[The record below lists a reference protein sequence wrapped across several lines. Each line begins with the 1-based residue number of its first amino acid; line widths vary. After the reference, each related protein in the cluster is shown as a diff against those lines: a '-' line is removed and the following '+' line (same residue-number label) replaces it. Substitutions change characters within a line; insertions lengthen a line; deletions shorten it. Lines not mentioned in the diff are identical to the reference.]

1 MHARWTFRWTL
12 LAGVLAALALGCTAL
27 TSAQVPAASAAS
39 AATPGTPGAPGVPGL
54 PLAPAPP
61 APPAP
66 PPAPPAAAAPDESF
80 TIQSFAV
87 TGNTLLPQD
96 EIVRLVA
103 PFTGTKRVYG
113 DVQKALE
120 ALEGAYRTRGFS
132 AVQVFVPEQT
142 LDTGTVRLTV
152 IEAKIATVKLEGH
165 AYFSDANI
173 LAALP
178 SLARGRTPNARDI
191 AANVRVANENPARQ
205 VDVVLGVGEQEDE
218 VNATVTVADSNP
230 KKFISSVDNTG
241 NNSTGLHR
249 LSVGFQ
255 HANLFNADHVMTAQY
270 TTSVEK
276 PSQVSIYSVSYRVPL
291 YRFNGSIDALYAK
304 SSVSSGTTATVA
316 GPLSFTGTGNIF
328 GLRFNQYL
336 ARRGEFTHQITYA
349 FDYKAFENACTLG
362 TFGAAGCGPAAFPVT
377 IHPFSATYSGGW
389 AGVGKQT
396 SFSLSAATNWG
407 WGQNGADR
415 HFKLVRP
422 ATAGAAQGGAN
433 ANFTVFKA
441 SLSHAAVLPA
451 DLQLR
456 AGLSGQWAPQALIA
470 QEHFGLAGST
480 AVRGFQE
487 REFARDRGY
496 TANVELYG
504 PDWGEKVLAGANLR
518 MVVFY
523 DVARGYNF
531 KLPGDADQRLALASV
546 GVGLRF
552 NLGKNLSFKA
562 DYARVTDVRVM
573 NATSSQVKGDARGHF
588 TLSLTY

>member
-1 MHARWTFRWTL
+1 MHARLTL
-12 LAGVLAALALGCTAL
+12 LAGVLAAIVVVVA
-27 TSAQVPAASAAS
+27 PAAWAQAQ
-39 AATPGTPGAPGVPGL
+39 APVQAAPGVTPAA
-54 PLAPAPP
+54 PVAPAP
-61 APPAP
+61 AAQ
-66 PPAPPAAAAPDESF
+66 PAAAAPQEETFS
-80 TIQSFAV
+80 IKSFAV

-96 EIVRLVA
+96 EVVRLVA
-103 PFTGTKRVYG
+103 PFTGDRRVYG

-120 ALEGAYRTRGFS
+120 ALEGAYRSRGFS

-142 LDTGTVRLTV
+142 LDTGSVKLEV
-152 IEAKIATVKLEGH
+152 IEAKIANIKLEGH
-165 AYFSDANI
+165 AFFSDANI

-178 SLARGRTPNARDI
+178 SLKPRSTPNAREI

-205 VDVVLGVGEQEDE
+205 VDVVLGVGEKEDE
-218 VNATVTVADSNP
+218 VNATVTVSDSNP

-241 NNSTGLHR
+241 SNATGLHR
-249 LSVGFQ
+249 LSIGFQ
-255 HANLFNADHVMTAQY
+255 HANLFDADHVMTAQY

-276 PSQVSIYSVSYRVPL
+276 PSQVSIYSLSYRVPL
-291 YRFNGSIDALYAK
+291 YRLNGSIDAFYAK
-304 SSVSSGTTATVA
+304 SSVSSGTTSTVA

-328 GLRFNQYL
+328 GLRFNRYL
-336 ARRGEFTHQITYA
+336 PRQGEFTHQLTYA

-377 IHPFSATYSGGW
+377 IHPFSVTYSGGW
-389 AGVGKQT
+389 AGVGAQT
-396 SFSLSAATNWG
+396 SFSVSAATNWA

-415 HFKLVRP
+415 NFKAVRP

-456 AGLSGQWAPQALIA
+456 AGISGQWAPQALIA

-496 TANVELYG
+496 AGNVELYG
-504 PDWGEKVLAGANLR
+504 PDWGDKVLAGSNLR

-523 DVARGYNF
+523 DLARGYNF
-531 KLPGDADQRLALASV
+531 RLPGDADQRLAIASV
-546 GVGLRF
+546 GLGVRF

-562 DYARVTDVRVM
+562 DYAQVTDVRAM
-573 NATSSQVKGDARGHF
+573 NATSSQIKGDARGHF
-588 TLSLTY
+588 ALSLTY